1 MENYISTVINK
12 ITDEKVKADIRAELE
27 DHYKERVEYYTRIGY
42 DQETAE
48 EKANAHFGEEAEIV
62 GEQIA
67 LVNKKDSIL
76 SVIFAIVN
84 VGLLLFP
91 IVFFLPL
98 LFNITDSYPTSYET
112 FVISIFVSVFSFVE
126 LLVALKNKS
135 SILSNLGILN
145 FFLLGIS
152 YLGYF
157 PIVFCVYKI
166 LKGEA
171 GILVDLLNN
180 GYWRCS
186 NIPVYVL
193 CVAFYLLCIALSKFV
208 GILINRFKEC
218 SFGKQNLK
226 HEKALKIVLIAL
238 ILLSL
243 VCLVFISS
251 YPYDIDDSEY
261 ESLDGVYVIES
272 DEMIPPYN
280 VNNNNRYY
288 LSVHWDWGNEPDA
301 HAASESFVYYDLF
314 EDEITDRQDKDIYYT
329 TYTLYG
335 TFLPTKKYVC
345 VIPIYSK
352 ANFDEY
358 YWIET
363 SDEYVFESERDSARL
378 KYEIKVLPKEDSI
391 GN

>member
-1 MENYISTVINK
+1 MENYISTVLNK
-12 ITDEKVKADIRAELE
+12 IKDGKVKADIEAELE
-27 DHYKERVEYYTRIGY
+27 DHYNERVEYFVRIGY
-42 DQETAE
+42 DKETAE
-48 EKANAHFGEEAEIV
+48 AKANAHFGEDAEIV

-67 LVNKKDSIL
+67 LVNKKDSLLNVIL
-76 SVIFAIVN
+76 AIIN

-91 IVFFLPL
+91 VVLFVPILFFTSEYG
-98 LFNITDSYPTSYET
+98 FTSYGA
-112 FVISIFVSVFSFVE
+112 FVFAILVTVFSFVE

-135 SILSNLGILN
+135 SFLSGFSIVN
-145 FFLLGIS
+145 FFLLGLF
-152 YLGYF
+152 YLGYS
-157 PIVFCVYKI
+157 PIVFCIYKI

-171 GILVDLLNN
+171 GVFVDLINN
-180 GYWRCS
+180 NYWRCS

-193 CVAFYLLCIALSKFV
+193 CVAFYLLCIALSKFA

-218 SFGKQNLK
+218 SFSKQNLK

-251 YPYDIDDSEY
+251 YPYDIDNSEY

-301 HAASESFVYYDLF
+301 HATSESFVYYDLF

-329 TYTLYG
+329 NYTLYG

-358 YWIET
+358 YWVET
-363 SDEYVFESERDSARL
+363 SEEYVFESESDSARL